1 MKKTLLTER
10 FQQLAGIKPLY
21 PTRNQINEG
30 IIDDLTSKVKDFGV
44 NSMEKIKSIVGS
56 TITPLA
62 NSNEDE
68 VEAIIDDNPELT
80 QELGELEELK
90 RNLEIYLRDYEVGVD
105 TDLNEARGD
114 IAGLASKISA
124 GFGAISGGMLAA
136 TGLFGLG
143 KEEASMLESGWN
155 SVVNTVGKGLD
166 YFDFSSGAID
176 QIPDVTWLYGS
187 PAQFAMAT
195 AALLAITLLLK
206 KVKDSQTNENV
217 GRTDL
222 NTIIYRTLD
231 NI

>member
-21 PTRNQINEG
+21 PTHNQLNEG
-30 IIDDLTSKVKDFGV
+30 FVSNLMDKVKDFGV

>member
-1 MKKTLLTER
+1 
-10 FQQLAGIKPLY
+10 
-21 PTRNQINEG
+21 
-30 IIDDLTSKVKDFGV
+30 
-44 NSMEKIKSIVGS
+44 
-56 TITPLA
+56 
-62 NSNEDE
+62 
-68 VEAIIDDNPELT
+68 
-80 QELGELEELK
+80 
-90 RNLEIYLRDYEVGVD
+90 
-105 TDLNEARGD
+105 
-114 IAGLASKISA
+114 
-124 GFGAISGGMLAA
+124 MLAA